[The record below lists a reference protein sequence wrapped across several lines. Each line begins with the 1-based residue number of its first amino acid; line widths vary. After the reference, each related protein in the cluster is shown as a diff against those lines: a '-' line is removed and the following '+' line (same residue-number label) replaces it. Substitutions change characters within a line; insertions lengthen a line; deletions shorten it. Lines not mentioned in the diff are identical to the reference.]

1 MVKQVKR
8 PTAGKPDKQKKP
20 KKTKVTDNRIPKVSK
35 PTKEKR
41 KHPEFGTSKLEQD
54 FAKNFLDKLGV
65 KYIWQFEAKEIK
77 RFFDFYLPESRV
89 IIEFNGSYFHAD
101 PRIYEGKTLTNTQ
114 KRSQKVD
121 QYKKAWAD
129 LHGIPI
135 IYVWE
140 KDVNENPQ
148 GVMQMLKEKL
158 RIRDAEMDMKREK
171 IKRHVNKLNK
181 DLKKE

>member
-1 MVKQVKR
+1 MKQVKR
-8 PTAGKPDKQKKP
+8 PTAQVEKQKKSTRR
-20 KKTKVTDNRIPKVSK
+20 KKTVDSRLPKLSK
-35 PTKEKR
+35 PMKGKKE
-41 KHPEFGTSKLEQD
+41 HPDFGTSKAEINFGHD
-54 FAKNFLDKLGV
+54 FLDKLGI
-65 KYIWQFEAKEIK
+65 KYIWQFEAVEIK